1 MSDHLIALQALEA
14 LGYAVVIYSPEELAG
29 VSPKVLEDYL
39 IEQGNEYIELQE
51 ECVCPYAMT

>member
-29 VSPKVLEDYL
+29 VSPKALEDYL

-51 ECVCPYAMT
+51 E